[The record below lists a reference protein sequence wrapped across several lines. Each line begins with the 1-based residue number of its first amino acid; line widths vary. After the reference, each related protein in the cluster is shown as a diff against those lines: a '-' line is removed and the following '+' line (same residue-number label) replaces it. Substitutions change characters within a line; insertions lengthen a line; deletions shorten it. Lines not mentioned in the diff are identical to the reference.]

1 MASGAAPVELV
12 EQKRVPMAVLR
23 SKLSPVVRR
32 RPWLAA
38 SSALVLGLAILQPV
52 AGAAVAAT
60 PVRALSAATTAAPL
74 DNDTITPAE
83 LLGSPPVAAPD
94 ARNQPDVTVAA
105 GTVSLDHTVDVAMV
119 VPTEKSSVYNT
130 FISDSAA
137 RDLVAKTGAYWK
149 AQSNNQVT
157 SLTVTHLG
165 RYSTAVTCADLVSAN
180 SQPAMTYIWGTAA
193 LNFGHSLPNG
203 DPDFGY
209 YLAGTGHHLLV
220 LVPDACGGAGIGSVG
235 APGVPVSAANG
246 GVIMASMNGVNNL
259 DIVAHEFGHNLGLQ
273 HSNIAVCPDA
283 SLSEGFLNTSTGT
296 FTDGCADLPYED
308 AYDVMGAAYSY
319 NGEAN
324 GTPTALNTSHKSR
337 LNALADGE
345 AQTITLDPGVRTQET
360 SATIVTTGAV
370 SGRRALVVT
379 DPRTQQVYYVDYRG
393 GTGSDAGS
401 LYTRGLLASE
411 GVDNGVRLLTTRS
424 DFTSVVLLS
433 PSSTS
438 NTGHKLFLTAGQSL
452 STRSGGIRVV
462 VQSIA
467 GGAAT
472 VSVTLTASSVDR
484 VFGDNRFATSAA
496 ISRANFAADA
506 PVVYIA
512 NGLNFPDALSAAPV
526 AGAANAPILLVTAD
540 SVPNVVQAELA
551 RLHPKKIVVLGSQN
565 SVSDAAVAQVKAFA
579 VDPAAPV
586 VRLFGDDRFATSAA
600 ISAANFPLGAPVV
613 YIANGL
619 KFPDALSAAPVAG
632 SAKAPILL
640 VTADSIPAVVQA
652 ELDRLN
658 PTSFVVLGSQNSVS
672 DAVVAQLKG
681 YTADPATP
689 VVRLSGDDRFAT
701 SAAISAANF
710 PLGAPVVY
718 IANGFNFPDALSA
731 APVAGSKNAPILL
744 VQPGGLPAAVQK
756 EILRLKPTRFVV
768 LGSQDSVGD
777 AVVAQLNALIP

>member
-1 MASGAAPVELV
+1 MTAGAAPVELV
-12 EQKRVPMAVLR
+12 EQKRVPMTVLR
-23 SKLSPVVRR
+23 SRFFPFVTRR
-32 RPWLAA
+32 RWLAA
-38 SSALVLGLAILQPV
+38 SSTLVLGLTILQPV
-52 AGAAVAAT
+52 AGAAVAVT
-60 PVRALSAATTAAPL
+60 PVHAVSTATADPL

-83 LLGSPPVAAPD
+83 LLGSPPLAAPD
-94 ARNQPDVTVAA
+94 ARTQLDVTVAA
-105 GTVSLDHTVDVAMV
+105 GTVSLDHTVDVALV
-119 VPTEKSSVYNT
+119 VPAEKSSVYNT

-149 AQSNNQVT
+149 AQSDNQVT
-157 SLTVTHLG
+157 SVTVTHLG
-165 RYSTAVTCADLVSAN
+165 RYSTAVTCADLQSAD
-180 SQPAMTYIWGTAA
+180 SRPAMTYIWGNAA

-203 DPDFGY
+203 TPDFGY

-235 APGVPVSAANG
+235 APVSAANG

-283 SLSEGFLNTSTGT
+283 SMSEGFLDTSTGT
-296 FTDGCADLPYED
+296 FTDGCADLPYQD

-324 GTPTALNTSHKSR
+324 AAPTALNTSHKFR

-345 AQTITLDPGVRTQET
+345 TQAITLDQGVRTQET

-411 GVDNGVRLLTTRS
+411 GVDNGVRILTTRS
-424 DFTSVVLLS
+424 DSTSVVLLS
-433 PSSTS
+433 PSPTS
-438 NTGHKLFLTAGQSL
+438 STGHKLFLTKGQSL

-472 VSVTLTASSVDR
+472 VTVTLTASSVDR
-484 VFGDNRFATSAA
+484 LFGDDRFATSAA
-496 ISRANFAADA
+496 ISRANFAANA

-526 AGAANAPILLVTAD
+526 AGAAKAPILLVTAG
-540 SVPNVVQAELA
+540 SVPNVIQAELA
-551 RLHPKKIVVLGSQN
+551 RLHPKKIVVLGDQN
-565 SVSDAAVAQVKAFA
+565 SVSDAAVAQVTSFA
-579 VDPAAPV
+579 ADPAAPI
-586 VRLFGDDRFATSAA
+586 VRLFGDDRFATSTA

-632 SAKAPILL
+632 GAKAPILL
-640 VTADSIPAVVQA
+640 VTADSIPPVIQA

-672 DAVVAQLKG
+672 DAVVGQLKG

-710 PLGAPVVY
+710 PLGATVVY
-718 IANGFNFPDALSA
+718 IANGVNFPDALSA
-731 APVAGSKNAPILL
+731 APVAGAAKAPILL
-744 VQPGGLPAAVQK
+744 VQPGGLSSVVQT
-756 EILRLKPTRFVV
+756 ELRRLHPTRFVV
-768 LGSQDSVGD
+768 LGGQNSVGD
-777 AVVAQLNALIP
+777 VVVAQLNALIP